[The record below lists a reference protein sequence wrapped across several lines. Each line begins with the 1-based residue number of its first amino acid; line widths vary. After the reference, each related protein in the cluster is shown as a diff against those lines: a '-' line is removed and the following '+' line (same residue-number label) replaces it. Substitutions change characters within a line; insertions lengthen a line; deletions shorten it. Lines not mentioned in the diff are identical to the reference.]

1 MKLKRNVESL
11 LSSNVRASTIAEL
24 NQLNRKKP
32 KIDLRGF
39 GTSLFDMVLKE
50 DGRLFNKLSC
60 FGTSLFDMVLKVCD
74 LIDKFDI
81 GFGTSLFDMVLKD
94 WWDYRTQGMD
104 FGTSLFDTVLK
115 VEFLLLL

>member
-50 DGRLFNKLSC
+50 SICDYLITQSFGTSLFDMVLKVMDLLGKRSSC
-60 FGTSLFDMVLKVCD
+60 FGTSLFDMVLK
-74 LIDKFDI
+74 
-81 GFGTSLFDMVLKD
+81 D
-94 WWDYRTQGMD
+94 W
-104 FGTSLFDTVLK
+104 
-115 VEFLLLL
+115 

>member
-50 DGRLFNKLSC
+50 
-60 FGTSLFDMVLKVCD
+60 TWT
-74 LIDKFDI
+74 
-81 GFGTSLFDMVLKD
+81 GFV
-94 WWDYRTQGMD
+94 Q
-104 FGTSLFDTVLK
+104 
-115 VEFLLLL
+115 